1 MKLGATKCA
10 VLSALIG
17 IQIVATMIS
26 CVVPYRH
33 SGAPGPRPH
42 GPQADHL
49 YRGQYGYQITKDAPP
64 GWGHP
69 QSRVPFRYWMED
81 LMHWSVMT
89 TVPKFQQLLVL
100 QGYMGGDCLIM
111 LKNMPM
117 DTKMKG
123 AQVQLNGIAVHFG
136 PIPYYIVVCRQHHG
150 EWEDEVRWIVCKEWE
165 DFHYEPGETIAA
177 YFNRMHTARWKAFT
191 EAGHEDKIDDLLI
204 TIVSQL
210 NISGKLLETC
220 LNKTI

>member
-1 MKLGATKCA
+1 MTTTTLSHQLVPRPRMRSRLSTYFGGRDRPNLRLRVPPLLGNMKLGATKCA

-64 GWGHP
+64 GLGHP

-117 DTKMKG
+117 DTKMQG
-123 AQVQLNGIAVHFG
+123 AQVQLN
-136 PIPYYIVVCRQHHG
+136 
-150 EWEDEVRWIVCKEWE
+150 
-165 DFHYEPGETIAA
+165 
-177 YFNRMHTARWKAFT
+177 
-191 EAGHEDKIDDLLI
+191 
-204 TIVSQL
+204 
-210 NISGKLLETC
+210 
-220 LNKTI
+220 